1 MPPPNEKPFIHLL
14 VVDDHAG
21 VRRILC
27 RLLQRE
33 PDFSL
38 LGEAQTGAEALQK
51 AKDLRPDVILV
62 DISLPDMSGL
72 DLTKKL
78 REVEPSAEVL
88 IVSDYSEGEIKKAFV
103 AGARGYLLK
112 SDAGIELATAV
123 RTVNKKEQYL
133 SVKLRK

>member
-33 PDFSL
+33 LDFSL

-78 REVEPSAEVL
+78 RDVEPSAEVL
-88 IVSDYSEGEIKKAFV
+88 IVSDYAEGEIKKAFV

-123 RTVNKKEQYL
+123 RTVNKREQYL
-133 SVKLRK
+133 SIKLRK

>member
-14 VVDDHAG
+14 VVDDHPG

-78 REVEPSAEVL
+78 RDVEPSAEVL
-88 IVSDYSEGEIKKAFV
+88 IVSDYAEGEIKKAFV

>member
-1 MPPPNEKPFIHLL
+1 MSPPNEKPFIHLL
-14 VVDDHAG
+14 VVDDHPD
-21 VRRILC
+21 VKRILC

-38 LGEAQTGAEALQK
+38 LGEADTGAEALQK

-78 REVEPSAEVL
+78 KEVEPSAEVL
-88 IVSDYSEGEIKKAFV
+88 IVSDYNEDEIKEAFA

-123 RTVNKKEQYL
+123 RTINKKEQYL
-133 SVKLRK
+133 SMKLRK

>member
-1 MPPPNEKPFIHLL
+1 VIPPNENPFIHLL
-14 VVDDHAG
+14 VVDDHPD
-21 VRRILC
+21 VNRILC

-51 AKDLRPDVILV
+51 ATDLRPDVILV
-62 DISLPDMSGL
+62 DLSLPDMSGL

-88 IVSDYSEGEIKKAFV
+88 IVSDYNEGEIDKAFA

-133 SVKLRK
+133 SMKLRE

>member
-1 MPPPNEKPFIHLL
+1 VIPPNENPFIHLL
-14 VVDDHAG
+14 VVDDHPD
-21 VRRILC
+21 VNRILC

-38 LGEAQTGAEALQK
+38 LGEARTGAEALQK
-51 AKDLRPDVILV
+51 ATDLQPDVILV
-62 DISLPDMSGL
+62 DLSLPDMSGL

-88 IVSDYSEGEIKKAFV
+88 IVSDYNGGEIKKAFA

-133 SVKLRK
+133 SMKLRE

>member
-1 MPPPNEKPFIHLL
+1 MPPPNENPFIHLL
-14 VVDDHAG
+14 VVDDHPG
-21 VRRILC
+21 VKRILC
-27 RLLQRE
+27 RVLQRE

-88 IVSDYSEGEIKKAFV
+88 IVSDYSEGEIKEAFV

-133 SVKLRK
+133 SIKLRK